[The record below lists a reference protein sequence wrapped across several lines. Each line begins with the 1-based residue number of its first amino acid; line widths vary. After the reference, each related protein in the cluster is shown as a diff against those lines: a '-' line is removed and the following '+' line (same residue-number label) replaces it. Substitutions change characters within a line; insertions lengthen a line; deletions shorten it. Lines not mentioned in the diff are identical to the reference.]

1 MVVEWFQ
8 EILDKFGSWLL
19 NALPTSPFQGW
30 LGNFKSQFSPYLGY
44 LNYFVP
50 ISDFLVIMSAFLG
63 VYVLYLGYSIIMR
76 WVKMIK

>member
-1 MVVEWFQ
+1 MIEYFSDML
-8 EILDKFGSWLL
+8 EKFGNWLL
-19 NALPTSPFQGW
+19 TVLPTSPFQGW

-50 ISDFLVIMSAFLG
+50 ISDFLLILKAFLG

-76 WVKMIK
+76 WVKMIE

>member
-1 MVVEWFQ
+1 MIEYFSDMF
-8 EILDKFGSWLL
+8 EKFGSWLL
-19 NALPTSPFQGW
+19 TVLPTSPFQGW

-50 ISDFLVIMSAFLG
+50 ISDFLLILKAFLG

-76 WVKMIK
+76 WVKMIE